1 MKNVKKVSVLGLPG
15 VGKSTLLKMLAGDKI
30 PQDYVPTIGLDF
42 GNIEIGSNGGYNQT
56 ISLWDLGGQD
66 QFRFM
71 WDGLLRGTSVII
83 AVTDSTKA
91 GALKTKEFVEKY
103 SKSDGAKLIVLANKQ
118 DLPGALSPKEV
129 EAITGAETHG
139 LVAIDPTSKQA
150 LFKLLQRQLSS

>member
-42 GNIEIGSNGGYNQT
+42 GNIEIGNNGDNQT

-91 GALKTKEFVEKY
+91 GALKTKEFVKKY
-103 SKSDGAKLIVLANKQ
+103 SKFNGAKLIVLANKQ

-129 EAITGAETHG
+129 ESITGAETHG
-139 LVAIDPTSKQA
+139 LVAIDPTSKQT
-150 LFKLLQRQLSS
+150 LFKLLQHQLSS

>member
-42 GNIEIGSNGGYNQT
+42 GNIEIGANNT

-103 SKSDGAKLIVLANKQ
+103 SKFNGSKLIVLANKQ

-129 EAITGAETHG
+129 ESITGAETHG

-150 LFKLLQRQLSS
+150 LFKLLERQLSS